1 MYRDE
6 TKMPR
11 LRVRGSLSPESDDVQ
26 VGLGIVHLSFGDEA
40 DELQVT
46 SLDSIGKNVV
56 STVIDTLQPHP
67 SDSNSLYCTIGY
79 KTGTGCG
86 AKALKITLE
95 RVGGRNRI
103 SSASAFDI
111 IENDPKVKS
120 LNPWNK
126 KNTLLAAVSTDED
139 VNSLDQTGY
148 LALCATPDA
157 DQILA
162 IENGSGSM
170 GTFDKENT
178 CVSPTDIPLG
188 NVHVDASHEYCYY
201 PSNHDGTGFY
211 DYAYDENDEDE
222 E

>member
-1 MYRDE
+1 
-6 TKMPR
+6 MPR

-170 GTFDKENT
+170 GTFDKEVV
-178 CVSPTDIPLG
+178 CRMLVCRLPTPLESCLLLRC
-188 NVHVDASHEYCYY
+188 HLMP
-201 PSNHDGTGFY
+201 PSRCPQGRVG
-211 DYAYDENDEDE
+211 
-222 E
+222 